1 MEEELILCFNVK
13 ISLPAFEKLLS
24 KKMVKIF
31 SGPSKEQQMKD
42 YIKKFAEE
50 NKIDKSIVTLDYVT
64 ITIDEYQKLKK
75 FVSEFNFKNL
85 REEEVIFILF
95 KFKNPEV

>member
-13 ISLPAFEKLLS
+13 ISLPAFEKMLS

-31 SGPSKEQQMKD
+31 SGPTKEKQMQE
-42 YIKKFAEE
+42 YINKFAEE
-50 NKIDKSIVTLDYVT
+50 NKISNSIITLDYVI
-64 ITIDEYQKLKK
+64 ITIEEYKKLKT
-75 FVSEFNFKNL
+75 FVSQFNFKDM

-95 KFKNPEV
+95 KFKNPEE